1 MSPDTEQIQ
10 KVDKK
15 FKTIGFGGVPVM
27 SVFTKFKKL
36 RSAIDWCALEVYTRD
51 RGIDDE
57 VMSIVAQ
64 LIK

>member
-1 MSPDTEQIQ
+1 
-10 KVDKK
+10 
-15 FKTIGFGGVPVM
+15 M
-27 SVFTKFKKL
+27 SVFTKSKKL

-57 VMSIVAQ
+57 VKSIGAQ